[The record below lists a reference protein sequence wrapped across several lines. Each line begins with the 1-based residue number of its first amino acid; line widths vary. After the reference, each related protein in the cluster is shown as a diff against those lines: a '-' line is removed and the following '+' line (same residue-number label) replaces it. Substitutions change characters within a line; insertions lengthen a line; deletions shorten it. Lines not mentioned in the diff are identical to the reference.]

1 MLSSGQEWAR
11 PRNAFADD
19 AAINFRLQ
27 CGNLTMQVVVLTR
40 EQTDVQESLRL
51 RQLMPADS
59 AHTRVRTQVRSCRA
73 FSTPSAGIRRN
84 FHKTC
89 NAFVPHLYMK
99 SMISSR

>member
-11 PRNAFADD
+11 PRNAFGDD
-19 AAINFRLQ
+19 AAVNFRLQ

-59 AHTRVRTQVRSCRA
+59 AHTRRA
-73 FSTPSAGIRRN
+73 DSSPELPGSLHAVSRN
-84 FHKTC
+84 QKEFPQ
-89 NAFVPHLYMK
+89 NV
-99 SMISSR
+99 